1 MRTARAFSGIRMKA
15 AAFVSRSRALEKRM
29 SELSQQSVAAL
40 LRWYNDVGVDLAV
53 DEDPHDRFAELEVK
67 SASAP
72 APRVALEPPPARTA
86 PACVTP
92 RATPAI
98 PPAAISALSSEAVV
112 LSAREA
118 AEKAQNLDEL
128 RRALD
133 SFEGCALRKTA
144 TQLVF
149 ADGNPQARVMLV
161 GEAPGA
167 EEDRAGKPFVGRSGQ
182 LLDRML
188 AAIGLDRTSAYI
200 TNVVPWRPPGNRT
213 PTPLE
218 TAACLPFTRRHI
230 ELAGC
235 DILVCLGNPS
245 TQILLGAR
253 DGIMRTRGRWLEY
266 DAGTRKLRAMPMLHP
281 AFLLR
286 QPGHKRLAWRDTREL
301 ARALAQ
307 T

>member
-1 MRTARAFSGIRMKA
+1 MNS
-15 AAFVSRSRALEKRM
+15 ALET
-29 SELSQQSVAAL
+29 QSIAAL
-40 LRWYNDVGVDLAV
+40 LRWYSEIGVDLAV
-53 DEDPHDRFAELEVK
+53 DDVAHDRFAEIEVK
-67 SASAP
+67 SVSTP
-72 APRVALEPPPARTA
+72 PVAFEPPPARTA
-86 PACVTP
+86 PAYAAP
-92 RATPAI
+92 RAATAI
-98 PPAAISALSSEAVV
+98 PFAAISALSSEAVV

-118 AEKAQNLDEL
+118 AEKAQNLEEL

-133 SFEGCALRKTA
+133 TFEGCALHKTA

-149 ADGNPQARVMLV
+149 ADGNPNARVMLV

-188 AAIGLDRTSAYI
+188 AAIGLDRTGAYI

-230 ELAGC
+230 ELSSC
-235 DILVCLGNPS
+235 EILVCLGNPS
-245 TQILLGAR
+245 THILLGAR

-266 DAGTRKLRAMPMLHP
+266 DAGSRTLRAMPMLHP

-286 QPGHKRLAWRDTREL
+286 QPGHKRLAWRDMREL
-301 ARALAQ
+301 ARALA
-307 T
+307 

>member
-1 MRTARAFSGIRMKA
+1 MASLWNSNELR
-15 AAFVSRSRALEKRM
+15 AAFAEGRAGLDRAAM
-29 SELSQQSVAAL
+29 HSPANPQSIAAL
-40 LRWYNDVGVDLAV
+40 LRWYDQMGVDLALDDV
-53 DEDPHDRFAELEVK
+53 PHDRFAEFEIK
-67 SASAP
+67 SAPQARP
-72 APRVALEPPPARTA
+72 VAEPPAIRTA
-86 PACVTP
+86 PAYASP
-92 RATPAI
+92 RAPAI

-118 AEKAQNLDEL
+118 AEQAQTLDEL

-133 SFEGCALRKTA
+133 TFEGCALRRTA

-149 ADGNPQARVMLV
+149 ADGNPEARVMLV

-218 TAACLPFTRRHI
+218 TAACMPFTRRHI
-230 ELAGC
+230 ELSSC

-245 TQILLGAR
+245 TQILLGSR
-253 DGIMRTRGRWLEY
+253 EGIM
-266 DAGTRKLRAMPMLHP
+266 P
-281 AFLLR
+281 
-286 QPGHKRLAWRDTREL
+286 
-301 ARALAQ
+301 
-307 T
+307 

>member
-1 MRTARAFSGIRMKA
+1 MQASPET
-15 AAFVSRSRALEKRM
+15 
-29 SELSQQSVAAL
+29 QSIAAL
-40 LRWYNDVGVDLAV
+40 LRWYEEIGVDLAL
-53 DEDPHDRFAELEVK
+53 DDAPHERLAEIEVK
-67 SASAP
+67 SMPVLRRAP
-72 APRVALEPPPARTA
+72 ASARTA
-86 PACVTP
+86 PAYAAP
-92 RATPAI
+92 RAPAV

-112 LSAREA
+112 LSARET
-118 AEKAQNLDEL
+118 AERAQTLDEL
-128 RRALD
+128 RAALD
-133 SFEGCALRKTA
+133 TFEGCALRKTA

-149 ADGNPQARVMLV
+149 ADGNPNSRVMLV

-230 ELAGC
+230 ALSACE
-235 DILVCLGNPS
+235 ILVCLGNPS
-245 TQILLGAR
+245 TQILLGAK

-266 DAGTRKLRAMPMLHP
+266 DAGARLIRAMPMLHP

-286 QPGHKRLAWRDTREL
+286 QPGHKRLAWRDMREL
-301 ARALAQ
+301 QRALSSA
-307 T
+307 

>member
-1 MRTARAFSGIRMKA
+1 
-15 AAFVSRSRALEKRM
+15 M
-29 SELSQQSVAAL
+29 SEFSPQSAAAL
-40 LRWYNDVGVDLAV
+40 LRWYNDIGVDIAL
-53 DEDPHDRFAELEVK
+53 DEESHDRFAELEVK
-67 SASAP
+67 SARAP
-72 APRVALEPPPARTA
+72 LLAEVRSPHAGPTRAAPRPS
-86 PACVTP
+86 
-92 RATPAI
+92 PAI
-98 PPAAISALSSEAVV
+98 PPAAISALSSDAVV

-118 AEKAQNLDEL
+118 AEKAQTLEEL

-133 SFEGCALRKTA
+133 TFDGCALRKTA

-218 TAACLPFTRRHI
+218 TAACLPFTRRQI
-230 ELAGC
+230 ELSGC

-266 DAGTRKLRAMPMLHP
+266 DAGARRLRAMPMLHP

-286 QPGHKRLAWRDTREL
+286 QPGHKRLAWRDMREL
-301 ARALAQ
+301 ARALAAS
-307 T
+307 

>member
-1 MRTARAFSGIRMKA
+1 MPD
-15 AAFVSRSRALEKRM
+15 VSA
-29 SELSQQSVAAL
+29 QSVAAL
-40 LRWYNDVGVDLAV
+40 LRWYHDIGVDLAL
-53 DEDPHDRFAELEVK
+53 DEYPHDRLAEPEVK
-67 SASAP
+67 SASA
-72 APRVALEPPPARTA
+72 AVARLTPEPPARAA
-86 PACVTP
+86 PTYAAP
-92 RATPAI
+92 RAPAI

-118 AEKAQNLDEL
+118 AERAQTLDEL
-128 RRALD
+128 RQALD
-133 SFEGCALRKTA
+133 SFDGCALRKTA

-188 AAIGLDRTSAYI
+188 VAIGLDRTSAYI

-230 ELAGC
+230 QLSSCE
-235 DILVCLGNPS
+235 ILVCLGNPA

-266 DAGTRKLRAMPMLHP
+266 DAGSRTVRAMPMLHP

-286 QPGHKRLAWRDTREL
+286 QAGHKRLAWRDMREL
-301 ARALAQ
+301 SRALAL

>member
-1 MRTARAFSGIRMKA
+1 MNA
-15 AAFVSRSRALEKRM
+15 AADT
-29 SELSQQSVAAL
+29 QSIAAL
-40 LRWYNDVGVDLAV
+40 LRWYNEIGVDLAL
-53 DEDPHDRFAELEVK
+53 DDIAHDRLSELQVK
-67 SASAP
+67 SVPAPSLVLAAPAIRSAPTYP
-72 APRVALEPPPARTA
+72 APRPG
-86 PACVTP
+86 
-92 RATPAI
+92 PAI
-98 PPAAISALSSEAVV
+98 PPAAISALSSQAVV

-118 AEKAQNLDEL
+118 AEKAQSLEEL

-133 SFEGCALRKTA
+133 AFDGCALHKTA

-149 ADGNPQARVMLV
+149 ADGNPKARIMLV

-188 AAIGLDRTSAYI
+188 NAIGLDRTSTYI

-230 ELAGC
+230 ELSAC
-235 DILVCLGNPS
+235 EILVCLGNPS

-253 DGIMRTRGRWLEY
+253 DGIMRTRGRWLDY
-266 DAGTRKLRAMPMLHP
+266 DAGSRQLRAMPMLHP

-286 QPGHKRLAWRDTREL
+286 QPGHKRLAWRDMREL

>member
-1 MRTARAFSGIRMKA
+1 MPEFSP
-15 AAFVSRSRALEKRM
+15 
-29 SELSQQSVAAL
+29 QSAAAL
-40 LRWYNDVGVDLAV
+40 LRWYNDVGVDLAL
-53 DEDPHDRFAELEVK
+53 DEEPHDRFVELEVK
-67 SASAP
+67 SAP
-72 APRVALEPPPARTA
+72 APPVAFGTSPARTA
-86 PACVTP
+86 PAYAAP

-118 AEKAQNLDEL
+118 AERAQNLDEL

-149 ADGNPQARVMLV
+149 ADGNPEARVMLL

-230 ELAGC
+230 ELSAC
-235 DILVCLGNPS
+235 EILVCLGNPS

-253 DGIMRTRGRWLEY
+253 DGIMRTRGRWLDY
-266 DAGTRKLRAMPMLHP
+266 DAGSRSLRAMPMLHP

-286 QPGHKRLAWRDTREL
+286 QPGHKRLAWRDMREL
-301 ARALAQ
+301 ARALMRA
-307 T
+307 

>member
-1 MRTARAFSGIRMKA
+1 MSSLSPD
-15 AAFVSRSRALEKRM
+15 VSL
-29 SELSQQSVAAL
+29 QSAAAL
-40 LRWYNDVGVDLAV
+40 LRWYNEMGVDLAV
-53 DEDPHDRFAELEVK
+53 DDIPHDRFAEIQK
-67 SASAP
+67 KSAP
-72 APRVALEPPPARTA
+72 APSVAPGAMAVRSA
-86 PACVTP
+86 PAYAPP
-92 RATPAI
+92 RAAPAI

-118 AEKAQNLDEL
+118 AETAQTLDEL

-133 SFEGCALRKTA
+133 TFEGCALRKTA

-149 ADGNPQARVMLV
+149 ADGNPEARVMLV

-188 AAIGLDRTSAYI
+188 KAIGLDRTSAYI

-230 ELAGC
+230 ELSSC
-235 DILVCLGNPS
+235 EILVCLGNPS

-266 DAGTRKLRAMPMLHP
+266 DAGSRTLRAMPMLHP

-286 QPGHKRLAWRDTREL
+286 QPGHKRLAWRDMREL
-301 ARALAQ
+301 ARALA
-307 T
+307 

>member
-1 MRTARAFSGIRMKA
+1 MSDARP
-15 AAFVSRSRALEKRM
+15 
-29 SELSQQSVAAL
+29 QSVTAL
-40 LRWYNDVGVDLAV
+40 LRWYNDIGVDLAL
-53 DEDPHDRFAELEVK
+53 DDDPHDRFAELAVK
-67 SASAP
+67 SAAVARAP
-72 APRVALEPPPARTA
+72 PQQPPGDLRTFPAA
-86 PACVTP
+86 
-92 RATPAI
+92 RAPAI

-118 AEKAQNLDEL
+118 AEKAQTLDEL
-128 RRALD
+128 RQALD
-133 SFEGCALRKTA
+133 SFDGCALRKTA

-188 AAIGLDRTSAYI
+188 KAIGLDRSSAYI

-230 ELAGC
+230 ELSGC
-235 DILVCLGNPS
+235 EILVCLGKPS
-245 TQILLGAR
+245 TQILLGLD

-266 DAGTRKLRAMPMLHP
+266 DAGSRPLRAMAMLHP

-286 QPGHKRLAWRDTREL
+286 QPGHKRLAWRDLREL
-301 ARALAQ
+301 SRALARS
-307 T
+307 

>member
-1 MRTARAFSGIRMKA
+1 
-15 AAFVSRSRALEKRM
+15 M
-29 SELSQQSVAAL
+29 SDASPQSLAAL
-40 LRWYNDVGVDLAV
+40 LRWYNDIGVDLAL
-53 DEDPHDRFAELEVK
+53 DDHPHDRFGELEVK
-67 SASAP
+67 P
-72 APRVALEPPPARTA
+72 AAVARPAAEQPPRDLRTFGAARA
-86 PACVTP
+86 
-92 RATPAI
+92 PAI
-98 PPAAISALSSEAVV
+98 PPAAISTLSSEAVV

-118 AEKAQNLDEL
+118 AQRAETLEEL
-128 RRALD
+128 RQALD
-133 SFEGCALRKTA
+133 SFDGCALRKTA

-149 ADGNPQARVMLV
+149 ADGNPQARLMLV

-218 TAACLPFTRRHI
+218 TAACLPFTRRHV
-230 ELAGC
+230 ELSGC
-235 DILVCLGNPS
+235 EILVCLGKPS
-245 TQILLGAR
+245 TQILLGLD

-266 DAGTRKLRAMPMLHP
+266 TAGSRMLRAMPMLHP

-286 QPGHKRLAWRDTREL
+286 QPGHKRLAWRDMREL
-301 ARALAQ
+301 SRALAKA
-307 T
+307 